1 MILLML
7 QPRWV
12 SPLRTDQQRRCVLI
26 NFPFD
31 GLEGRAT
38 KTSST
43 APIVIIPIVK
53 AERKKRRSTRRGGR
67 GAHTCKECSHCSAVR
82 VTFIIKLA
90 PQLPMRAEQLRS
102 YKLREEIA
110 CMSSRHCAAPVCFVC
125 TRGQC
130 SKPLE
135 LAVVRAVRP
144 SVRGHCR
151 SGAGDQR
158 QLDKSSFSV
167 FGTRIG
173 HIWNACLLLPRP
185 RHTSQSS
192 RTNFLRKARR
202 KRSLSFSDSAKPLQ
216 TRLNSFGTNPREVGL
231 YF

>member
-135 LAVVRAVRP
+135 LAVVRAVRRP
-144 SVRGHCR
+144 SVRPRPLSIRCR
-151 SGAGDQR
+151 GSAAAGQ
-158 QLDKSSFSV
+158 
-167 FGTRIG
+167 I
-173 HIWNACLLLPRP
+173 LLLRLWHEDRAYLECVSAP
-185 RHTSQSS
+185 SS
-192 RTNFLRKARR
+192 PSPHFTEFTDKFSSKGETKEITFIFRFSKAPSN
-202 KRSLSFSDSAKPLQ
+202 K
-216 TRLNSFGTNPREVGL
+216 TE
-231 YF
+231 